1 MRLVRHVIP
10 ALVGGLLWA
19 VPLSA
24 QDSTGAVTGKV
35 VDGTT
40 QQPLPSV
47 EVSIAGTPY
56 RMLTRLDGGFLLS
69 GVPAGVHRLRA
80 TRIGYGPQAQEVTVS
95 AGGTATAQFT
105 LVPAAAILEAVVVT
119 GYGTQRRE
127 AITGSVSTIDAN
139 AANVGVV
146 DNVNNMVQGRAAGVT
161 IIQNNGEPGAGA
173 QVRIRGGTSISAS
186 NEPLYVIDGVPINNV
201 PTEPGGFGVGGEPP
215 LPRSPLNLINP
226 SDIGSITILKDAA
239 ATAIYGSRAANGVV
253 LIETKKG
260 STSSGAGVEYDGY
273 VAMASASNHLDV
285 LNGDQYGQFVNGQVS
300 VWRSDSTSTCAS
312 RPTLCSNQ
320 TVFKDSVAGK
330 LGGLSPSHLAALGQ
344 LVKIGPNPGDTTRIM
359 YNTNWE
365 NEVSRTAVTH
375 NHNLSFAGGG
385 EDTRYRASLNFMNQ
399 EGIAI
404 SNGFQRVQGRLNATH
419 NAFDNRLRLG
429 LNVTTSHT
437 KNDYITFES
446 TAGFEGGVFQN
457 VAIFNPTQP
466 VRVVDPASGLTNYY
480 ELLGQTSVRN
490 PVALANQITDIGQ
503 TTRTLGNATA
513 ELDLVPGLTAQVNV
527 GVDRSDGFRNIYL
540 PKASPVGAQYN
551 GLARQSSLDNTTVTL
566 QTLLTLR
573 RQLGDIHSLDVVG
586 GYEFSKFNTGNLT
599 TQGQGYVTD
608 ALLFNNPGAAQTITD
623 FSGRDLSRQV
633 AFFGRA
639 NYGLKDRYFLTG
651 VLRYDGSSR
660 FAVGHKWALF
670 PAVSGSWRISEENF
684 LRDRGFSELRLRAG
698 YGLQG
703 NPGVPPYSSLLT
715 LSPDP
720 GARYPFGG
728 VPVSGVIP
736 TRDANPTLKW
746 EQTAQFNVALDY
758 GFLNNRVSGSVEY
771 YVKNTSDLLLQVS
784 NAQPAFAEQRL
795 ANVGKVRNK
804 GLEISIDALAL
815 SRPNFTWRAGLV
827 FAAERNRVVDLGP
840 FSSIATGT
848 VSGQGQS
855 NVDAQRILPGQP
867 IGTFFGPRFLRVNAA
882 GQQVFACVAASA
894 GCVNGETLKPTAN
907 DYTIIGNANPDFT
920 LGLHSQVNWGKFD
933 LSFLIRAA
941 VGQDVFNNTA
951 LVFGTKSDA
960 LQDKNFLL
968 SALTDPTGIHEPAI
982 YSSRWVE
989 GASFVRLQNLT
1000 VEYRLDVP
1008 FLSGSARSAR
1018 LYVSA
1023 DNLFVLTGYSGLD
1036 PEVSNLASG
1045 LNPSAGL
1052 QARSIDYL
1060 SYPRPRTITGG
1071 LRLTF

>member
-19 VPLSA
+19 VPLGA

-47 EVSIAGTPY
+47 EVSTAGTPY
-56 RMLTRLDGGFLLS
+56 RMLRRLDGGFLLS
-69 GVPAGVHRLRA
+69 GVAAGVHRLRA

-161 IIQNNGEPGAGA
+161 IIQNNGGPGAGA
-173 QVRIRGGTSISAS
+173 QVRIRGGTSISAR

-239 ATAIYGSRAANGVV
+239 ATAIYGSRAANGAV

-429 LNVTTSHT
+429 LNVTTDRKS
-437 KNDYITFES
+437 
-446 TAGFEGGVFQN
+446 
-457 VAIFNPTQP
+457 
-466 VRVVDPASGLTNYY
+466 VV
-480 ELLGQTSVRN
+480 
-490 PVALANQITDIGQ
+490 
-503 TTRTLGNATA
+503 
-513 ELDLVPGLTAQVNV
+513 
-527 GVDRSDGFRNIYL
+527 
-540 PKASPVGAQYN
+540 
-551 GLARQSSLDNTTVTL
+551 
-566 QTLLTLR
+566 
-573 RQLGDIHSLDVVG
+573 
-586 GYEFSKFNTGNLT
+586 
-599 TQGQGYVTD
+599 
-608 ALLFNNPGAAQTITD
+608 
-623 FSGRDLSRQV
+623 
-633 AFFGRA
+633 
-639 NYGLKDRYFLTG
+639 
-651 VLRYDGSSR
+651 
-660 FAVGHKWALF
+660 
-670 PAVSGSWRISEENF
+670 
-684 LRDRGFSELRLRAG
+684 
-698 YGLQG
+698 
-703 NPGVPPYSSLLT
+703 
-715 LSPDP
+715 
-720 GARYPFGG
+720 
-728 VPVSGVIP
+728 
-736 TRDANPTLKW
+736 
-746 EQTAQFNVALDY
+746 
-758 GFLNNRVSGSVEY
+758 
-771 YVKNTSDLLLQVS
+771 
-784 NAQPAFAEQRL
+784 
-795 ANVGKVRNK
+795 
-804 GLEISIDALAL
+804 
-815 SRPNFTWRAGLV
+815 
-827 FAAERNRVVDLGP
+827 
-840 FSSIATGT
+840 
-848 VSGQGQS
+848 
-855 NVDAQRILPGQP
+855 
-867 IGTFFGPRFLRVNAA
+867 
-882 GQQVFACVAASA
+882 
-894 GCVNGETLKPTAN
+894 
-907 DYTIIGNANPDFT
+907 
-920 LGLHSQVNWGKFD
+920 
-933 LSFLIRAA
+933 
-941 VGQDVFNNTA
+941 
-951 LVFGTKSDA
+951 
-960 LQDKNFLL
+960 
-968 SALTDPTGIHEPAI
+968 
-982 YSSRWVE
+982 
-989 GASFVRLQNLT
+989 
-1000 VEYRLDVP
+1000 
-1008 FLSGSARSAR
+1008 
-1018 LYVSA
+1018 
-1023 DNLFVLTGYSGLD
+1023 
-1036 PEVSNLASG
+1036 
-1045 LNPSAGL
+1045 
-1052 QARSIDYL
+1052 
-1060 SYPRPRTITGG
+1060 
-1071 LRLTF
+1071 

>member
-1 MRLVRHVIP
+1 MTLVRHVIP
-10 ALVGGLLWA
+10 ALVAGLVWA
-19 VPLSA
+19 VPLGA
-24 QDSTGAVTGKV
+24 QDSTGTIKGQV

-40 QQPLPSV
+40 QQAVANV
-47 EVSIAGTPY
+47 EVSVVGSPH
-56 RMLTRLDGGFLLS
+56 RMLTRTDGAFQLS
-69 GVPAGVHRLRA
+69 GVPAGAHRLRA
-80 TRIGYGPQAQEVTVS
+80 TRIGYGPQIQDITVT
-95 AGGTATAQFT
+95 AGVTTTVQVT
-105 LVPAAAILEAVVVT
+105 LLPAASILEAVVVT

-127 AITGSVSTIDAN
+127 AITGSVSTIDGN
-139 AANVGVV
+139 SANVGVV

>member
-1 MRLVRHVIP
+1 MALVRHVVP
-10 ALVGGLLWA
+10 VLFSSLVWVAQLG
-19 VPLSA
+19 A

-35 VDGTT
+35 VDATT
-40 QQPLPSV
+40 QQALPSV
-47 EVSIAGTPY
+47 EVAIAGSPH
-56 RMLTRLDGGFLLS
+56 RMLTHVD
-69 GVPAGVHRLRA
+69 
-80 TRIGYGPQAQEVTVS
+80 E
-95 AGGTATAQFT
+95 
-105 LVPAAAILEAVVVT
+105 AAAILEAVVVT

-127 AITGSVSTIDAN
+127 AITGSVSTIDGN
-139 AANVGVV
+139 SANVGVV

>member
-201 PTEPGGFGVGGEPP
+201 PTEPGGFGVGGAPP

-226 SDIGSITILKDAA
+226 SDIASITILKDAA

-273 VAMASASNHLDV
+273 VAMASASNHLYV

-385 EDTRYRASLNFMNQ
+385 EDTRDRKS
-399 EGIAI
+399 
-404 SNGFQRVQGRLNATH
+404 
-419 NAFDNRLRLG
+419 
-429 LNVTTSHT
+429 
-437 KNDYITFES
+437 
-446 TAGFEGGVFQN
+446 
-457 VAIFNPTQP
+457 
-466 VRVVDPASGLTNYY
+466 VV
-480 ELLGQTSVRN
+480 
-490 PVALANQITDIGQ
+490 
-503 TTRTLGNATA
+503 
-513 ELDLVPGLTAQVNV
+513 
-527 GVDRSDGFRNIYL
+527 
-540 PKASPVGAQYN
+540 
-551 GLARQSSLDNTTVTL
+551 
-566 QTLLTLR
+566 
-573 RQLGDIHSLDVVG
+573 
-586 GYEFSKFNTGNLT
+586 
-599 TQGQGYVTD
+599 
-608 ALLFNNPGAAQTITD
+608 
-623 FSGRDLSRQV
+623 
-633 AFFGRA
+633 
-639 NYGLKDRYFLTG
+639 
-651 VLRYDGSSR
+651 
-660 FAVGHKWALF
+660 
-670 PAVSGSWRISEENF
+670 
-684 LRDRGFSELRLRAG
+684 
-698 YGLQG
+698 
-703 NPGVPPYSSLLT
+703 
-715 LSPDP
+715 
-720 GARYPFGG
+720 
-728 VPVSGVIP
+728 
-736 TRDANPTLKW
+736 
-746 EQTAQFNVALDY
+746 
-758 GFLNNRVSGSVEY
+758 
-771 YVKNTSDLLLQVS
+771 
-784 NAQPAFAEQRL
+784 
-795 ANVGKVRNK
+795 
-804 GLEISIDALAL
+804 
-815 SRPNFTWRAGLV
+815 
-827 FAAERNRVVDLGP
+827 
-840 FSSIATGT
+840 
-848 VSGQGQS
+848 
-855 NVDAQRILPGQP
+855 
-867 IGTFFGPRFLRVNAA
+867 
-882 GQQVFACVAASA
+882 
-894 GCVNGETLKPTAN
+894 
-907 DYTIIGNANPDFT
+907 
-920 LGLHSQVNWGKFD
+920 
-933 LSFLIRAA
+933 
-941 VGQDVFNNTA
+941 
-951 LVFGTKSDA
+951 
-960 LQDKNFLL
+960 
-968 SALTDPTGIHEPAI
+968 
-982 YSSRWVE
+982 
-989 GASFVRLQNLT
+989 
-1000 VEYRLDVP
+1000 
-1008 FLSGSARSAR
+1008 
-1018 LYVSA
+1018 
-1023 DNLFVLTGYSGLD
+1023 
-1036 PEVSNLASG
+1036 
-1045 LNPSAGL
+1045 
-1052 QARSIDYL
+1052 
-1060 SYPRPRTITGG
+1060 
-1071 LRLTF
+1071 

>member
-1 MRLVRHVIP
+1 MALVRHVVP
-10 ALVGGLLWA
+10 VLFSSLVWVAQLG
-19 VPLSA
+19 A

-35 VDGTT
+35 VDATT
-40 QQPLPSV
+40 QQALPSV
-47 EVSIAGTPY
+47 EVAIAGSPH
-56 RMLTRLDGGFLLS
+56 RMLTHVDGSFLLS
-69 GVPAGVHRLRA
+69 GIPAGIHRLRA
-80 TRIGYGPQAQEVTVS
+80 TRIGYSPQLQDVTITP
-95 AGGTATAQFT
+95 GGTVTANIT
-105 LVPAAAILEAVVVT
+105 LTQAAAILEAVVVT

-127 AITGSVSTIDAN
+127 AITGSVSTIDGN
-139 AANVGVV
+139 SANVGVV

-599 TQGQGYVTD
+599 TQGQGFVTD

>member
-1 MRLVRHVIP
+1 MALVRHVVP
-10 ALVGGLLWA
+10 VLFSSLVWVAQLG
-19 VPLSA
+19 A

-35 VDGTT
+35 VDATT
-40 QQPLPSV
+40 QQALPSV
-47 EVSIAGTPY
+47 EVAIAGSPH
-56 RMLTRLDGGFLLS
+56 RMLTHIDGSFLLS
-69 GVPAGVHRLRA
+69 GIPAGIHRLRA
-80 TRIGYGPQAQEVTVS
+80 TRIGYSPQLQDVTITP
-95 AGGTATAQFT
+95 GGTVTANIT
-105 LVPAAAILEAVVVT
+105 LVPAAAILAAVVVT

-127 AITGSVSTIDAN
+127 AITGSVSTIDGN
-139 AANVGVV
+139 SANVGVV

-1000 VEYRLDVP
+1000 VDYRLDVP
-1008 FLSGSARSAR
+1008 LLSGSARSAR

-1060 SYPRPRTITGG
+1060 SYPRPRTVTGG

>member
-1 MRLVRHVIP
+1 MALVRHVVP
-10 ALVGGLLWA
+10 VLFSSLVWVAQLG
-19 VPLSA
+19 A

-35 VDGTT
+35 VDATT
-40 QQPLPSV
+40 QQALPSV
-47 EVSIAGTPY
+47 EVAIAGSPH
-56 RMLTRLDGGFLLS
+56 RMLTHIDGSFLLS
-69 GVPAGVHRLRA
+69 GIPAGIHRLRA
-80 TRIGYGPQAQEVTVS
+80 TRIGYSPQLQDVTITP
-95 AGGTATAQFT
+95 GGTVTANIT
-105 LVPAAAILEAVVVT
+105 LTQAAAILEAVVVT

-127 AITGSVSTIDAN
+127 AITGSVSTIDGN
-139 AANVGVV
+139 SANVGVV

-968 SALTDPTGIHEPAI
+968 SALTDPPGIHEPAI